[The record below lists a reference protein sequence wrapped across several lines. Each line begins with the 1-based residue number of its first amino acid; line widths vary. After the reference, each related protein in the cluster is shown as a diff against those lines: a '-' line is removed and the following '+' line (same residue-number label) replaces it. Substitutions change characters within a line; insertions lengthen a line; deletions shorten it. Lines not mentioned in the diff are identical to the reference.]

1 MNWNDTRCEGEEEER
16 IKEMLSDNHIK
27 KMMDES
33 HAFKDQAPETLI
45 FYQITCGGCEARLTD
60 DIPLYLA
67 VDYKCDE
74 CDYVTKTID
83 GNLGYLGVMLPKA
96 LRDQFLKGFSGTPE

>member
-16 IKEMLSDNHIK
+16 IKEMQSDKHVK
-27 KMMDES
+27 KTIDES
-33 HAFKDQAPETLI
+33 HSTKDQYPEALI

-60 DIPLYLA
+60 NVPLYLA

-74 CDYVTKTID
+74 CNYVTKTID

-96 LRDQFLKGFSGTPE
+96 LRDQFLKGFSGTTE